1 MLHVLA
7 TITLQPGAREQ
18 FLSEFLAIVPEVRAE
33 DGCVEYGA
41 AVDRPTGLAAQPPV
55 RDDVVVV
62 VEKWRD
68 LPALQAHLAAPHM
81 TAYRERVKDLV
92 TTVELQ
98 VLEPLPQ

>member
-1 MLHVLA
+1 MLHVIA
-7 TITLQPGAREQ
+7 TITLHPGVRRP
-18 FLSEFLAIVPEVRAE
+18 FLREFLAIVPEVRAE

-41 AVDRPTGLAAQPPV
+41 ALDVPTGLTAQPPV

-68 LPALQAHLAAPHM
+68 LPALQAHLVAPHM

-92 TTVELQ
+92 TSVELQ
-98 VLEPLPQ
+98 VLDPVLP